1 MVMAGYTSSER
12 EAARAIAVKNKTIFW
27 HNNQGEGGIAD
38 KYSFFTGPIPEQQ
51 ILTGIEFMI
60 KKYGPENV
68 YFGRRLRVRPGQRP
82 VDACRGGFEWR
93 NDRG

>member
-1 MVMAGYTSSER
+1 MAGYTSSER

-51 ILTGIEFMI
+51 ILTGIDYMI
-60 KKYGPENV
+60 KKYGPKM
-68 YFGRRLRVRPGQRP
+68 YILAADYGFGQVSAQWTH
-82 VDACRGGFEWR
+82 VAVKCS
-93 NDRG
+93 